1 VDSKKFAEHGRHTGV
16 TGFDFDNE
24 VRQRMNFTITA
35 KVINVNFAPLR
46 MVA

>member
-1 VDSKKFAEHGRHTGV
+1 MGV
-16 TGFDFDNE
+16 TGFDNEEE